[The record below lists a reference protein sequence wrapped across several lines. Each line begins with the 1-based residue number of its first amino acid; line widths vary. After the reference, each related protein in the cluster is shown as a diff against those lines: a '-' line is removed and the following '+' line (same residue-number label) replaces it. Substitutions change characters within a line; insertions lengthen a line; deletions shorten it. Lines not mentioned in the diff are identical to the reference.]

1 MSQGHQR
8 VMLAFV
14 LLESSLLGV
23 LAVGL
28 ARGFVGPGGT
38 FSEFSDVVRAVALFV
53 VLVELVVPLAVYVD
67 VARRDDDPDWV
78 WVHVATM
85 PAVNLLGLVAYLD
98 DRKRSRE

>member
-1 MSQGHQR
+1 MSQDHQR

-38 FSEFSDVVRAVALFV
+38 FSGLSAAARAAALLV
-53 VLVELVVPLAVYVD
+53 VLVELVIPLAVYVD
-67 VARRDDDPDWV
+67 VARRTDDPDWV

-85 PAVNLLGLVAYLD
+85 PAVNLIGLVAYLD
-98 DRKRSRE
+98 DKRSRE